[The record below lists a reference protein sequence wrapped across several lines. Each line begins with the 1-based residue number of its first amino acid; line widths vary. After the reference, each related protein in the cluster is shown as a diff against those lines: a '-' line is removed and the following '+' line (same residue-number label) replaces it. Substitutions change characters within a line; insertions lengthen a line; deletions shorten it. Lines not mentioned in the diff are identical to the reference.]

1 MRLFVAVAA
10 TATVAAAIASTL
22 TGPVAA
28 EQSGTP
34 DVRSSYSFAVIGDV
48 PYGAAQIAAFPQWI
62 QQINGD
68 RAVRTVVHVGD
79 IKNGSSSCTDAYFA
93 MIRSDF
99 DTFEDPLVYTPG
111 DNEWTDC
118 HRIVSDGP
126 SFNPLERLAK
136 LREVFFDESGR
147 SLGQQQ
153 LNVESQADQGFPE
166 NVVYHQAE
174 VTFVAANVP
183 GSDNA
188 TQPWTGNT
196 TATPEQLAAYEGRN
210 AADIAELHQAFAEAK
225 ERGDRGVVVMQQADM
240 FDPTYTPTAND
251 IGAFTSWV
259 QALVDE
265 ASAYDGPVYLLDG
278 DSHVYNT
285 DKPLAAGSPWLTTY
299 GVSGSADNL
308 TRVTV
313 DGSSNNKDYLRVTIN
328 KPGSASLLSWVR
340 VPYAS

>member
-1 MRLFVAVAA
+1 MRLFVAA

-28 EQSGTP
+28 EESGTP

-68 RAVRTVVHVGD
+68 RAVRTVVHLGD

-136 LREVFFDESGR
+136 LREVFFDEPGR

-166 NVVYHQAE
+166 NVVYHQDE

-196 TATPEQLAAYEGRN
+196 TATPEQLAAYEARN

>member
-188 TQPWTGNT
+188 TQPWTGST
-196 TATPEQLAAYEGRN
+196 TATPEQLAAYEARN